1 MRITSWNLLHGQG
14 ARSFRAIADAL
25 DVGNSDF
32 VIGVQEVDAF
42 QDRSDQVFQVADL
55 ASQLSAK
62 HFAFVRCVIGTPGF
76 KWRKV
81 KSDEAV
87 LMASSDSTTINST
100 NIAGKKILND
110 DNPPSYGIGLITNI
124 PVTKWE
130 VLALGKSVIGLPLI
144 FPAGDADFTGDADSA
159 NAASSS
165 SKPKLRFIYVKDE
178 PRYAVAAQLENGF
191 TVVNMHLSFVPF
203 VNLFQLWRVK
213 RWLAKMPGKH
223 ILLGDLN
230 LPFDLPVK
238 FSKWKSLVSMASYP
252 TWQPKIQFDYILS
265 DNFGMHESSSD
276 LVKPIFLKSD
286 ISDHLPVTIEI
297 N

>member
-1 MRITSWNLLHGQG
+1 MRITTWNLLHGQG
-14 ARSFRAIADAL
+14 AENLRALANAL

-32 VIGVQEVDAF
+32 AIGVQEVDAN
-42 QDRSDQVFQVADL
+42 QDRSDQVFQVSEL
-55 ASQLSAK
+55 ASELGAK
-62 HFAFVRCVIGTPGF
+62 HYGFVRCVIGTPGF

-81 KSDEAV
+81 RKDEAI
-87 LMASSDSTTINST
+87 LITNSGLT
-100 NIAGKKILND
+100 NIASEGILNS

-130 VLALGKSVIGLPLI
+130 VLALGKSVVGLPLL
-144 FPAGDADFTGDADSA
+144 FPAGDVNGSA
-159 NAASSS
+159 
-165 SKPKLRFIYVKDE
+165 KPKLRFIYVKDE

-238 FSKWKSLVSMASYP
+238 FSKWKSLISMASYP

-265 DNFGMHESSSD
+265 DNFAVDKSSKD
-276 LVKPIFLKSD
+276 LIKPIFLKSD
-286 ISDHLPVTIEI
+286 ISDHLPITIEI

>member
-14 ARSFRAIADAL
+14 ARSFRAIANAL

-55 ASQLSAK
+55 ASELGAK

-81 KSDEAV
+81 RKDEAV
-87 LMASSDSTTINST
+87 LITNSGST
-100 NIAGKKILND
+100 NSGVRS

-130 VLALGKSVIGLPLI
+130 VLALGKSVIGLPLV
-144 FPAGDADFTGDADSA
+144 FPSGEADSENNFSVA
-159 NAASSS
+159 DAKSSA
-165 SKPKLRFIYVKDE
+165 KPKLRFIYVKDE
-178 PRYAVAAQLENGF
+178 PRYALAAQLANGF

-265 DNFGMHESSSD
+265 DNFAVDKSSKD

>member
-14 ARSFRAIADAL
+14 ATNFRAIANTL

-32 VIGVQEVDAF
+32 VIGVQEVDAY
-42 QDRSDQVFQVADL
+42 QDRSDQVFQVSEL
-55 ASQLSAK
+55 ASELGAK
-62 HFAFVRCVIGTPGF
+62 YFAFVRCVIGTPGF
-76 KWRKV
+76 KWRRLRKN
-81 KSDEAV
+81 EAV
-87 LMASSDSTTINST
+87 LITNSGST
-100 NIAGKKILND
+100 NSGEGS

-130 VLALGKSVIGLPLI
+130 LLPLGKSIVGLPLL
-144 FPAGDADFTGDADSA
+144 FPDASTGPDAR
-159 NAASSS
+159 
-165 SKPKLRFIYVKDE
+165 PKLRFIYVKDE
-178 PRYAVAAQLENGF
+178 PRYAVAAHLENGF

-238 FSKWKSLVSMASYP
+238 FSKWRSLVSMASYP

-265 DNFGMHESSSD
+265 DNFARDKSSKD
-276 LVKPIFLKSD
+276 LIKPIYLKSD

>member
-14 ARSFRAIADAL
+14 AANFRAIANTL

-32 VIGVQEVDAF
+32 VIGVQEVDAY
-42 QDRSDQVFQVADL
+42 QDRSDQVFQVSEL
-55 ASQLSAK
+55 ASELGAK
-62 HFAFVRCVIGTPGF
+62 YFAFVRCVIGTPGF
-76 KWRKV
+76 KWRRVRK
-81 KSDEAV
+81 DEAV
-87 LMASSDSTTINST
+87 LITNSEST
-100 NIAGKKILND
+100 NSGEGS
-110 DNPPSYGIGLITNI
+110 DNPPSYGIGLITNT

-130 VLALGKSVIGLPLI
+130 LLPLGKSVIGLPLV
-144 FPAGDADFTGDADSA
+144 FPAGDADGSTNSSA
-159 NAASSS
+159 
-165 SKPKLRFIYVKDE
+165 KPKLRFIYVKDE
-178 PRYAVAAQLENGF
+178 PRYAVAAHLENGF

-213 RWLAKMPGKH
+213 RWLAKMPGRH

-238 FSKWKSLVSMASYP
+238 FSKWNSLVSMASYP
-252 TWQPKIQFDYILS
+252 TWQPKIQFDYILT
-265 DNFGMHESSSD
+265 DNFGEDKSNKESIR
-276 LVKPIFLKSD
+276 PIYLKSD

>member
-14 ARSFRAIADAL
+14 AANFRDIAHAL

-32 VIGVQEVDAF
+32 VIGVQEVDAY
-42 QDRSDQVFQVADL
+42 QDRSDQVFQVGQL
-55 ASQLSAK
+55 ASELGAK

-76 KWRKV
+76 KWRRVRK
-81 KSDEAV
+81 DEAI
-87 LMASSDSTTINST
+87 LITNSEST
-100 NIAGKKILND
+100 NSGGSG

-130 VLALGKSVIGLPLI
+130 ILPLGKSVIGLPLA
-144 FPAGDADFTGDADSA
+144 FPDPSGGP
-159 NAASSS
+159 NVR
-165 SKPKLRFIYVKDE
+165 PKLRFIYVKDE

-213 RWLAKMPGKH
+213 RWLSKMPGKH

-265 DNFGMHESSSD
+265 DNFGVDKASSESIQ
-276 LVKPIFLKSD
+276 PIILRSD

>member
-14 ARSFRAIADAL
+14 ATNFRAIANTL

-32 VIGVQEVDAF
+32 VIGVQEVDAY
-42 QDRSDQVFQVADL
+42 QDRSDQVFQVSEL
-55 ASQLSAK
+55 ASELGAK
-62 HFAFVRCVIGTPGF
+62 YFAFVRCVIGTPGF
-76 KWRKV
+76 KWRRVRK
-81 KSDEAV
+81 DEAV
-87 LMASSDSTTINST
+87 LITNSDSGNSG
-100 NIAGKKILND
+100 NS

-130 VLALGKSVIGLPLI
+130 LLPLGKSVIGLPLV
-144 FPAGDADFTGDADSA
+144 FPAGDADGSTNSSA
-159 NAASSS
+159 
-165 SKPKLRFIYVKDE
+165 KPKLRFIYVKDE

-213 RWLAKMPGKH
+213 RWLAKMPGQH

-230 LPFDLPVK
+230 LPFDLPIK

-265 DNFGMHESSSD
+265 DNYGVGNSD
-276 LVKPIFLKSD
+276 TERVKPIYVKSD

>member
-14 ARSFRAIADAL
+14 AANFRAIADAL

-32 VIGVQEVDAF
+32 VIGVQEVDAY
-42 QDRSDQVFQVADL
+42 QDRSDQVFQVGQL
-55 ASQLSAK
+55 ASELGAK

-76 KWRKV
+76 KWRRVRK
-81 KSDEAV
+81 DEAI
-87 LMASSDSTTINST
+87 LITNSGST
-100 NIAGKKILND
+100 NSGGSG

-130 VLALGKSVIGLPLI
+130 ILPLGKSVIGLPLA
-144 FPAGDADFTGDADSA
+144 FPDPSGGP
-159 NAASSS
+159 NVR
-165 SKPKLRFIYVKDE
+165 PKLRFIYVKDE

-213 RWLAKMPGKH
+213 RWLSKMPGKH

-238 FSKWKSLVSMASYP
+238 FSKWKSLVSIASYP

-265 DNFGMHESSSD
+265 DNFGVDKLSSESIR
-276 LVKPIFLKSD
+276 PILLHSD

>member
-14 ARSFRAIADAL
+14 ARNLRDIANTL
-25 DVGNSDF
+25 DVGKSDF
-32 VIGVQEVDAF
+32 VIGVQEVDAY
-42 QDRSDQVFQVADL
+42 QDRSDQVFQVSQL
-55 ASQLSAK
+55 ASELGAK
-62 HFAFVRCVIGTPGF
+62 YFGFVRCVIGTPGF

-81 KSDEAV
+81 RKDEAV
-87 LMASSDSTTINST
+87 LITNSGPISSDEKS
-100 NIAGKKILND
+100 
-110 DNPPSYGIGLITNI
+110 DNPPSYGIGLISNV

-130 VLALGKSVIGLPLI
+130 VLALGKSAIGLPLVI
-144 FPAGDADFTGDADSA
+144 PAGDADSGNNFSTGTANISA
-159 NAASSS
+159 
-165 SKPKLRFIYVKDE
+165 KPKLRFFYVKDE
-178 PRYAVAAQLENGF
+178 PRYALAAQLENGF
-191 TVVNMHLSFVPF
+191 TVVNMHLTFVPL

-213 RWLAKMPGKH
+213 RWISKMPGKH

-238 FSKWKSLVSMASYP
+238 FSKWKSLVRVASYP

-265 DNFGMHESSSD
+265 YNFPSDKSSSG
-276 LVKPIFLKSD
+276 LVKPIHIESD

>member
-14 ARSFRAIADAL
+14 AANFRAIANTL
-25 DVGNSDF
+25 DVSESDF
-32 VIGVQEVDAF
+32 VIGVQEVDAY
-42 QDRSDQVFQVADL
+42 QDRSDQVFQVSEL
-55 ASQLSAK
+55 ASELGAK
-62 HFAFVRCVIGTPGF
+62 YFAFVRCVIGTPGF
-76 KWRKV
+76 KWRRVRK
-81 KSDEAV
+81 DEAV
-87 LMASSDSTTINST
+87 LITNSGST
-100 NIAGKKILND
+100 NSGEAGGNS
-110 DNPPSYGIGLITNI
+110 DNPPSYGIGLISNI

-130 VLALGKSVIGLPLI
+130 VLALGKSVIGLPLV
-144 FPAGDADFTGDADSA
+144 FPSGEADSDT
-159 NAASSS
+159 
-165 SKPKLRFIYVKDE
+165 KPKLRFIYVKDE

-223 ILLGDLN
+223 ILLGDFN

-238 FSKWKSLVSMASYP
+238 FSNWKSLVSMASYP

-265 DNFGMHESSSD
+265 DNFGADISSEESIR
-276 LVKPIFLKSD
+276 PIYLQSN

>member
-14 ARSFRAIADAL
+14 AKSFRAIADAL

-55 ASQLSAK
+55 ASELGAK
-62 HFAFVRCVIGTPGF
+62 NFAFVRCVIGTPGF

-81 KSDEAV
+81 RSDEAI
-87 LMASSDSTTINST
+87 LITNSDSSGLNSF
-100 NIAGKKILND
+100 NLAGKRVLNN

-124 PVTKWE
+124 SVTKWE
-130 VLALGKSVIGLPLI
+130 VLALGKSVIGLPLV
-144 FPAGDADFTGDADSA
+144 FPSGDVNGSA
-159 NAASSS
+159 
-165 SKPKLRFIYVKDE
+165 KPKLRFIYVKDE
-178 PRYAVAAQLENGF
+178 PRYALAAQLANGF

-265 DNFGMHESSSD
+265 DNFAVDKSSKD
-276 LVKPIFLKSD
+276 LVKPIFLKSN

>member
-14 ARSFRAIADAL
+14 AKSFRAIADAL

-55 ASQLSAK
+55 ASELGAK
-62 HFAFVRCVIGTPGF
+62 NFAFVRCVIGTPGF

-81 KSDEAV
+81 RSDEAI
-87 LMASSDSTTINST
+87 LITNSDSSGLNSF
-100 NIAGKKILND
+100 NLAGKRVLNN

-124 PVTKWE
+124 SVAKWE
-130 VLALGKSVIGLPLI
+130 VLALGKSVIGLPLV
-144 FPAGDADFTGDADSA
+144 FPSGDVNGSA
-159 NAASSS
+159 
-165 SKPKLRFIYVKDE
+165 KPKLRFIYVKDE
-178 PRYAVAAQLENGF
+178 PRYAVAAQLANGF

-265 DNFGMHESSSD
+265 DNFAVDKSSKD

>member
-1 MRITSWNLLHGQG
+1 MRITTWNLLHGQG
-14 ARSFRAIADAL
+14 AENLRAIANAL

-32 VIGVQEVDAF
+32 AIGVQEVDAY
-42 QDRSDQVFQVADL
+42 QDRSAQVFQVSDL
-55 ASQLSAK
+55 ASELSAI
-62 HFAFVRCVIGTPGF
+62 HFGFVRCVIGTPGF
-76 KWRKV
+76 NWRKV
-81 KSDEAV
+81 RSNEAT
-87 LMASSDSTTINST
+87 LITNTSS
-100 NIAGKKILND
+100 AND

-124 PVTKWE
+124 PVKKWE
-130 VLALGKSVIGLPLI
+130 VLALGKSVVGLPLL
-144 FPAGDADFTGDADSA
+144 FPAGDADSADAAKSSA
-159 NAASSS
+159 
-165 SKPKLRFIYVKDE
+165 KPKLRFIYVKDE
-178 PRYAVAAQLENGF
+178 PRFAVAAQLENGF

-238 FSKWKSLVSMASYP
+238 FSKWKSLISMASYP

-265 DNFGMHESSSD
+265 DNFAVDKSSKD
-276 LVKPIFLKSD
+276 LIKPIFLKSD

>member
-14 ARSFRAIADAL
+14 ATNFRAIANTL

-32 VIGVQEVDAF
+32 VIGVQEVDAY
-42 QDRSDQVFQVADL
+42 QDRSDQVFQVSEL
-55 ASQLSAK
+55 ASELGAK
-62 HFAFVRCVIGTPGF
+62 YFAFVRCVIGTPGF
-76 KWRKV
+76 KWRRVRK
-81 KSDEAV
+81 DEAV
-87 LMASSDSTTINST
+87 LITNSGST
-100 NIAGKKILND
+100 NSGESS

-130 VLALGKSVIGLPLI
+130 LLALGKSIVGLPLV
-144 FPAGDADFTGDADSA
+144 FPAGDADGSTNSSA
-159 NAASSS
+159 
-165 SKPKLRFIYVKDE
+165 KPKLRFIYVKDE
-178 PRYAVAAQLENGF
+178 PRYAVAAQLENGY

-230 LPFDLPVK
+230 LPFNLPVK
-238 FSKWKSLVSMASYP
+238 FSKWNSLVSMASYP
-252 TWQPKIQFDYILS
+252 TWQPKIQFDYILT
-265 DNFGMHESSSD
+265 DNFGADKSSKD
-276 LVKPIFLKSD
+276 LVKPIYLKSD

-297 N
+297 S

>member
-14 ARSFRAIADAL
+14 AANFRAIADAL

-32 VIGVQEVDAF
+32 VIGVQEVDAY
-42 QDRSDQVFQVADL
+42 QDRSDQVFQVGQI
-55 ASQLSAK
+55 ASELGAK

-76 KWRKV
+76 KWRRVRK
-81 KSDEAV
+81 DEAI
-87 LMASSDSTTINST
+87 LITNSGST
-100 NIAGKKILND
+100 NSGGSG

-130 VLALGKSVIGLPLI
+130 ILPLGKSVVGLPLA
-144 FPAGDADFTGDADSA
+144 FPDPSGGP
-159 NAASSS
+159 NVR
-165 SKPKLRFIYVKDE
+165 PKLRFIYVKDE

-213 RWLAKMPGKH
+213 RWLSKMPGKH

-238 FSKWKSLVSMASYP
+238 FSKWKSLVSIASYP

-265 DNFGMHESSSD
+265 DNFGVDKLSSESIR
-276 LVKPIFLKSD
+276 PILLRSD

>member
-14 ARSFRAIADAL
+14 AKSFRAIADAL

-55 ASQLSAK
+55 ASELGAK
-62 HFAFVRCVIGTPGF
+62 NFAFVRCVIGTPGF

-81 KSDEAV
+81 RSDEAI
-87 LMASSDSTTINST
+87 LITNSDSSGLDSFNL
-100 NIAGKKILND
+100 AGKRVLNN

-124 PVTKWE
+124 SVTKWE
-130 VLALGKSVIGLPLI
+130 VLALGKSVIGLPLV
-144 FPAGDADFTGDADSA
+144 FPSGDVNGSA
-159 NAASSS
+159 
-165 SKPKLRFIYVKDE
+165 KPKLRFIYVKDE
-178 PRYAVAAQLENGF
+178 PRYAVAAQLANGF

-265 DNFGMHESSSD
+265 DNFAVDKSSKD

>member
-14 ARSFRAIADAL
+14 AANFRAIANTL

-32 VIGVQEVDAF
+32 VIGVQEVDAY
-42 QDRSDQVFQVADL
+42 QDRSDQVFQVSEL
-55 ASQLSAK
+55 ASELGAK
-62 HFAFVRCVIGTPGF
+62 YFAFVRCVIGTPGF

-81 KSDEAV
+81 RKDEAV
-87 LMASSDSTTINST
+87 LITNSGLT
-100 NIAGKKILND
+100 NIASERILNS

-130 VLALGKSVIGLPLI
+130 VLALGKSVIGLPLV
-144 FPAGDADFTGDADSA
+144 FPSGEADSENSFSVA
-159 NAASSS
+159 DAKNSP
-165 SKPKLRFIYVKDE
+165 KPKLRFIYVKDE

-238 FSKWKSLVSMASYP
+238 FSDWKSLVSMASYP

-265 DNFGMHESSSD
+265 DNFGADNSSKESIR
-276 LVKPIFLKSD
+276 PIYLRSD

>member
-1 MRITSWNLLHGQG
+1 MRITTWNLLHGQG
-14 ARSFRAIADAL
+14 AENLRALANAL

-32 VIGVQEVDAF
+32 AIGVQEVDAY
-42 QDRSDQVFQVADL
+42 QDRSAQVFQVSDL
-55 ASQLSAK
+55 ASELSAK
-62 HFAFVRCVIGTPGF
+62 YYGFVRCVIGTPGF
-76 KWRKV
+76 NWRKV
-81 KSDEAV
+81 RSNEAT
-87 LMASSDSTTINST
+87 LITNTSS
-100 NIAGKKILND
+100 AND

-124 PVTKWE
+124 PVKKWE
-130 VLALGKSVIGLPLI
+130 VLSLGKSIVGLPLL
-144 FPAGDADFTGDADSA
+144 FPAGDADSTDATNGSP
-159 NAASSS
+159 
-165 SKPKLRFIYVKDE
+165 KPKLRFIYVKDE
-178 PRYAVAAQLENGF
+178 PRYAVAAQLENDF

-238 FSKWKSLVSMASYP
+238 FSKWKSLISMASYP
-252 TWQPKIQFDYILS
+252 AWQPKIQFDYILS
-265 DNFGMHESSSD
+265 DNFAVDNSSKNFI
-276 LVKPIFLKSD
+276 KPIFLKSD

>member
-14 ARSFRAIADAL
+14 AKSFRAIADAL

-55 ASQLSAK
+55 ASELGAK
-62 HFAFVRCVIGTPGF
+62 NFAFVRCVIGTPGF

-81 KSDEAV
+81 RSDEAI
-87 LMASSDSTTINST
+87 LITNSDSSGLNSF
-100 NIAGKKILND
+100 NLAGKRVLNN

-130 VLALGKSVIGLPLI
+130 VLALGKSVIGLPLV
-144 FPAGDADFTGDADSA
+144 FPSGDVNGSA
-159 NAASSS
+159 
-165 SKPKLRFIYVKDE
+165 KPKLRFIYVKDE
-178 PRYAVAAQLENGF
+178 PRYAVAAQLANGF

-203 VNLFQLWRVK
+203 LNLFQLWRVK
-213 RWLAKMPGKH
+213 RWLVKMPGKH

-230 LPFDLPVK
+230 LPYDLPVK

-265 DNFGMHESSSD
+265 DNFAVDKSSKD

>member
-14 ARSFRAIADAL
+14 ATNFRAIANTL

-42 QDRSDQVFQVADL
+42 QDRSDQVFQVSEL
-55 ASQLSAK
+55 ASELGAK
-62 HFAFVRCVIGTPGF
+62 YFAFVRCVIGTPGF
-76 KWRKV
+76 KWRRVRK
-81 KSDEAV
+81 DEAV
-87 LMASSDSTTINST
+87 LITNS
-100 NIAGKKILND
+100 NSGNS

-130 VLALGKSVIGLPLI
+130 VLALGKSVIGLPLL
-144 FPAGDADFTGDADSA
+144 FPAGAGDSESSA
-159 NAASSS
+159 TTA
-165 SKPKLRFIYVKDE
+165 PKLRFIYVKDE
-178 PRYAVAAQLENGF
+178 PRYAVAAHLENGF

-265 DNFGMHESSSD
+265 DNFTRDKSSKN
-276 LVKPIFLKSD
+276 LVKPIYLKSD

-297 N
+297 S

>member
-55 ASQLSAK
+55 ASELSAK
-62 HFAFVRCVIGTPGF
+62 HFGFVRCVIGTPGF

-81 KSDEAV
+81 KSDEAI
-87 LMASSDSTTINST
+87 LITNTSS
-100 NIAGKKILND
+100 AHD

-124 PVTKWE
+124 PVKKWE

-144 FPAGDADFTGDADSA
+144 FPAGDADVTGDAE
-159 NAASSS
+159 SS

-178 PRYAVAAQLENGF
+178 PRYALAAQLENGF

-265 DNFGMHESSSD
+265 DNFGTDKSSRN
-276 LVKPIFLKSD
+276 LVKPISLKSD
-286 ISDHLPVTIEI
+286 ISDHLPDTIEI

>member
-14 ARSFRAIADAL
+14 AANFRAIANTL

-32 VIGVQEVDAF
+32 VIGVQEVDAY
-42 QDRSDQVFQVADL
+42 QDRSDQVFQVSEL
-55 ASQLSAK
+55 ASELGAK
-62 HFAFVRCVIGTPGF
+62 YFAFVRCVIGTPGF

-81 KSDEAV
+81 RKDEAV
-87 LMASSDSTTINST
+87 LITNSEST
-100 NIAGKKILND
+100 NSGVRS

-130 VLALGKSVIGLPLI
+130 VLALGKSVIGLPLV
-144 FPAGDADFTGDADSA
+144 FPAGDVNGSA
-159 NAASSS
+159 R
-165 SKPKLRFIYVKDE
+165 PKLRFIYVKDE
-178 PRYAVAAQLENGF
+178 PRYAVAAQLANGF

-223 ILLGDLN
+223 ILIGDLN

-265 DNFGMHESSSD
+265 DNFAVDKSSKD